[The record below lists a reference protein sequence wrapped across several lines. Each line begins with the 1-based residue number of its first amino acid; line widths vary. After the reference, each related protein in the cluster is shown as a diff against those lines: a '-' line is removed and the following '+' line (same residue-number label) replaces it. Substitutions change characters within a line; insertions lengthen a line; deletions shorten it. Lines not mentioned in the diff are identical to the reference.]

1 MRIAVYGGS
10 FNPPHVV
17 HGEVASW
24 LLQED
29 LADEV
34 WLIPVYRH
42 AFEGIHNK
50 RLASFED
57 RVRWCRAMAVDVDAR
72 IKVDE
77 VESTLPVPSFTIDT
91 LRHLQGRHP
100 GHQFRLVVGADVL
113 DQVDSWR
120 DWEGIRS
127 QFSPIVVGRQG
138 HPAPDGTPVFPN
150 ISSTEV
156 RARIARGESVD
167 GMVTAGVASLLAE
180 GGAWAP

>member
-24 LLQED
+24 LLGED

-34 WLIPVYRH
+34 WLIPVYQH

-50 RLASFED
+50 RLAPFEE
-57 RVRWCRAMAVDVDAR
+57 RVEWCTVMAADVDPR
-72 IKVDE
+72 IKVDQ

-91 LRHLQGRHP
+91 LTHLQRQHP

-120 DWEGIRS
+120 NWEGIQA

-138 HPAPDGTPVFPN
+138 HPAPDGAPVFPN
-150 ISSTEV
+150 ISSTEI
-156 RARIARGESVD
+156 RARIARGDSLK
-167 GMVTAGVASLLAE
+167 GMVTPGVAALLAK
-180 GGAWAP
+180 GGRWRR